1 MLETRLD
8 YDRGLIL
15 LTNQD
20 KTKLVFRAGFG
31 YPEGQVKALTKTSF
45 HLNRPESQGVFVVSM
60 REQKPFLVND
70 INELDGHLSLRSLEF
85 AKKLGSQSFIC
96 CPIICEGESVGIL
109 AVDTLR
115 SQRPLLQSDISLLMG
130 IAPVIGISIHNAN
143 LLEAKFSQFSSFLKV
158 MAASIDARDPLTAG
172 HSEKVTQYS
181 VEICNQIGLS
191 AAECEMI
198 RVAALLHDYG
208 KIGVPDAILKK
219 NGKLSDM
226 EYEIVKTHCY
236 KTRDILDQVNFEGIY
251 RQVPEIAGAHH
262 EKIDGTGYPKGLKG
276 KTIPIGAKII
286 AVADFFEAVTSMRHY
301 REPMPTEEAFR
312 LLREGSGSHF
322 DKRIV
327 EALIIC
333 RKRAAAEELR
343 MDQAES
349 GLRPRQE
356 MSGV

>member
-1 MLETRLD
+1 
-8 YDRGLIL
+8 
-15 LTNQD
+15 
-20 KTKLVFRAGFG
+20 
-31 YPEGQVKALTKTSF
+31 
-45 HLNRPESQGVFVVSM
+45 
-60 REQKPFLVND
+60 
-70 INELDGHLSLRSLEF
+70 
-85 AKKLGSQSFIC
+85 
-96 CPIICEGESVGIL
+96 
-109 AVDTLR
+109 
-115 SQRPLLQSDISLLMG
+115 MG